1 MTELEVKAAVRA
13 RDGNR
18 CTECG
23 VTSDENKAAHGCDLD
38 VHRITPRSRYTLEGC
53 VTLCKSCHGPK
64 PKHSSGPKEPMTMF
78 QARHSKQFMDR
89 LQAAAEQLNISA
101 ASYIRMVVTQRM
113 DQDGVPGARSPK
125 PRK

>member
-23 VTSDENKAAHGCDLD
+23 MTFEEHEQRYGSDLD
-38 VHRITPRSRYTLEGC
+38 VHRLTPRSRYTLEGC

-64 PKHSSGPKEPMTMF
+64 PKHSNGPKQPTVMF
-78 QARHSKQFMDR
+78 QARHSEEFMER
-89 LQAAAEQLNISA
+89 VKAAAERLNISA

-113 DQDGVPGARSPK
+113 DQDNVPHPK
-125 PRK
+125 PPKK